1 MEIGICTTDFSTQSV
16 EALFEKIAGYGFS
29 QVQFNFAS
37 IGEEEMPAQ
46 IDNSLIDKI
55 LRAAR
60 DWHLE
65 IVAVNGTFNIIDP
78 DQTVRDRG
86 IERFEVLAR
95 ACRDMS
101 CPILTLCTG
110 TRSTESMWTWH
121 QDNDSELAWQ
131 DMMRSMRSLMAIAE
145 RYQITL
151 GIETEAANIVSTPER
166 ARRLMDA
173 FHSPFLKVVLDCANL
188 FHRNT
193 AFPENVRP
201 TLKNAF
207 DILGHDIILAHGK
220 DIAASTEIKFAAP
233 GKGIIDYD
241 YFLDLLKEYGY
252 TAGMLLHGIEN
263 EADIPFCVA
272 MIQAKIA
279 ASGL

>member
-1 MEIGICTTDFSTQSV
+1 MEIGICTTDFSAQPLET
-16 EALFEKIAGYGFS
+16 LFAKIAGYGFF
-29 QVQFNFAS
+29 QVQFDFAS

-46 IDNSLIDKI
+46 IDGSLIERI
-55 LRAAR
+55 LQSAR
-60 DWHLE
+60 DHQLD
-65 IVAVNGTFNIIDP
+65 IVAVNGTFNIIDR

-95 ACRDMS
+95 ACRDMK

-110 TRSTESMWTWH
+110 TRSIESMWTWH
-121 QDNDSELAWQ
+121 PDNESDQAWQ
-131 DMMRSMRSLMAIAE
+131 DMMRSMQTLMSIAE
-145 RYQITL
+145 RHQITL
-151 GIETEAANIVSTPER
+151 GIETEAANVVSTPER

-173 FHSPFLKVVLDCANL
+173 FDSPLLKVILDGANL

-201 TLKNAF
+201 TLKHAF
-207 DILGHDIILAHGK
+207 DVIGHDIILAHGK
-220 DIAASTEIKFAAP
+220 DIAASSEIRFAAP

-241 YFLDLLKEYGY
+241 YFLDLLREYGY
-252 TAGMLLHGIEN
+252 TAGMVLHGIED
-263 EADIPFCVA
+263 EADIPYCVDL
-272 MIQAKIA
+272 IQAKIA

>member
-1 MEIGICTTDFSTQSV
+1 MEIGICTTDFSAQPV
-16 EALFEKIAGYGFS
+16 ESLFAKIAGYGFS
-29 QVQFNFAS
+29 QVQFDFAS
-37 IGEEEMPAQ
+37 IGEEEMPER
-46 IDNSLIDKI
+46 IDGSLIERI
-55 LRAAR
+55 LQAAR
-60 DWHLE
+60 DNRLE
-65 IVAVNGTFNIIDP
+65 IVAVNGTFNIIDRDP
-78 DQTVRDRG
+78 AVRDRG

-95 ACRDMS
+95 ACCDLG

-110 TRSTESMWTWH
+110 TRSAESLWTGH
-121 QDNDSELAWQ
+121 PDNESELAWQ

-151 GIETEAANIVSTPER
+151 GIETEAANVVSTPER

-173 FHSPFLKVVLDCANL
+173 FASPYLKVILDGANL

-193 AFPENVRP
+193 AYPENVRP
-201 TLKNAF
+201 TLKKAF
-207 DILGHDIILAHGK
+207 DVLGHDIILAHGK
-220 DIAASTEIKFAAP
+220 DIAASSGIRFAAP
-233 GKGIIDYD
+233 GKGIIDFD

-252 TAGMLLHGIEN
+252 TAGMLLHGIED

-272 MIQAKIA
+272 FIQAKIA